1 MNISVESIVA
11 EAYSIGS
18 HPEKYINVQESLN
31 TLQQSLQ
38 SNFNIDANQA
48 FLIVTN
54 AFEDCHQQSYRH
66 IQATLR

>member
-11 EAYSIGS
+11 EAYNIGS
-18 HPEKYINVQESLN
+18 HPDAYINVEQALN
-31 TLQQSLQ
+31 TLQQSLKSQ
-38 SNFNIDANQA
+38 FAIDATRA

-54 AFEDCHQQSYRH
+54 AFEDGRQQSYRH